1 MIDNPDFAET
11 CRYTYDNYDRS
22 SVYDE
27 ETGTYKDIYH
37 RYDDPAYAHLYA
49 DYEYVFVQ

>member
-1 MIDNPDFAET
+1 MRDNPDFAEA
-11 CRYTYDNYDRS
+11 CRYTYDNYDCS
-22 SVYDE
+22 SVYDK

-49 DYEYVFVQ
+49 DYEYVIVQ